1 MITYKTAYGEYMDDE
16 LSPVSQKITK
26 PKTDPCLVFKCTWN
40 NEVGT
45 ETIESMALSSGEQLN
60 QEILNKFLETLQH
73 TAGSQNWE
81 HVVAILSTLSQGMPQ
96 FQRQDQ
102 LNHIAAMLPLTHPQD
117 KIEAMLFGQFIA
129 LHETGLNQLGSANR
143 QGVPIQK
150 ERSYQIAAKLLNT
163 ANLTLQTL
171 LKYRAKGE
179 QKMQVVH
186 VNGGQAIVA
195 QTIQADK
202 GPREGPEKN

>member
-1 MITYKTAYGEYMDDE
+1 
-16 LSPVSQKITK
+16 
-26 PKTDPCLVFKCTWN
+26 
-40 NEVGT
+40 
-45 ETIESMALSSGEQLN
+45 
-60 QEILNKFLETLQH
+60 
-73 TAGSQNWE
+73 
-81 HVVAILSTLSQGMPQ
+81 VVAILSTLSHGTPQ

-102 LNHIAAMLPLTHPQD
+102 LNHIAAML
-117 KIEAMLFGQFIA
+117 FGQFIA
-129 LHETGLNQLGSANR
+129 LHEAGLNQLGSANR

-150 ERSYQIAAKLLNT
+150 ERSYRIAAKLLNT

-171 LKYRAKGE
+171 LKYCAKSE
-179 QKMQVVH
+179 QKIQVVH